1 MKLYVM
7 RHGLT
12 VWNEKRIIQGRS
24 KNRLSKT
31 GKEQVQK
38 AAENLKNAKIDII
51 ISSPLMRTIQTA
63 NIVNKYH
70 GVKIFKDDA
79 IIEMD
84 QGLLTGRRADS
95 LSDKERALREQRSK
109 ELKMEN
115 FHERAEVVK
124 EFMRIIKEKYPYENV
139 LVVTH
144 DCNCCLID
152 KIIKNITLEECNA
165 IFREIFAN
173 PRVSLTTY
181 GDATKADVMSKAEF
195 NKLFKF

>member
-51 ISSPLMRTIQTA
+51 ISSPMMRTIQTA

-79 IIEMD
+79 ITEMD

-152 KIIKNITLEECNA
+152 KIIKNEDVESGYARSMSNYKNA
-165 IFREIFAN
+165 EVRFYEI
-173 PRVSLTTY
+173 
-181 GDATKADVMSKAEF
+181 
-195 NKLFKF
+195 